1 MKGVVEKM
9 PFSQWIY
16 PRSDPDGARMLQK
29 ELGLPAVVAGILAGR
44 GITGREA
51 AQLLSPQ
58 PLDDPLTLPDME
70 KAVTRI
76 EKAIED
82 GEPVAVY
89 GDYDCDGV
97 TATAILYSY
106 LLSMGANVTYYI
118 PDRLDEGFG
127 MNRGAVD
134 TLAEKGITLIITVDN
149 GTAALEEIAYAGQL
163 GIDVV
168 VTDHHQPG
176 ERLPDAVAVVNP
188 HRQEYTGFKSLCG
201 AGVALKLCAAL
212 EGGSY
217 DTVLEDFA
225 PLAAIG
231 TIGDVVPLEGENRTL
246 VQEGLR
252 QLPMTGLPGLHAL
265 LEAAGL
271 SEGELSASRVAFGI
285 CPRLNAAGR
294 MGQSGLGEKLLL
306 CEDEEE
312 AKELAEQLCS
322 LNADRREQEEKILS
336 TLSALLEK
344 DPTLLY
350 DRVLVL
356 SAPDLGHGVVGIVA
370 SRMVTLYGK
379 PCFILSEE
387 GELAVGSGRSL
398 GEFSLFQA
406 ISACG
411 EILEKFGGHK
421 LAAGLTLRT
430 ENIPAFRRMVNDYA
444 ARVSDRMPVPR
455 MVIDKTLRGN
465 ELTLETVESL
475 SILEPF
481 GEGNP
486 QPLFLM
492 KNCLIEGITPLSGGK
507 HLKLRVN
514 FDGKSVY
521 VLCFRMTPEQFV
533 YQTGSWVDLLVHL
546 EINTFRGN
554 RSISIRM
561 QDIRT
566 SGFDERR
573 SLNAEFYYG
582 KLRREEPVDQR
593 IAAQG
598 LPDIKE
604 LRGLYKMIRSLKAPA
619 GADPYYME
627 SVAEHMNYCKYRVS
641 LDIFREMGLISL
653 SSDLSRMELTP
664 VSGKVDLEQSKILQ
678 VMRRL
683 AGVKR

>member
-1 MKGVVEKM
+1 M
-9 PFSQWIY
+9 PLSQWIY
-16 PRSDPDGARMLQK
+16 PRPDPDGTRMLQK

-44 GITGREA
+44 GVTGREA
-51 AQLLSPQ
+51 ALLLGPQ
-58 PLDDPLTLPDME
+58 PLDDPMALPDMD
-70 KAVTRI
+70 KAVARI

-82 GEPVAVY
+82 GEHIAVY

-106 LLSMGANVTYYI
+106 LQSMGAAVSYYI

-127 MNRGAVD
+127 MNMGAVD
-134 TLAEKGITLIITVDN
+134 TLAKRGVKLIITVDN
-149 GTAALEEIAYAGQL
+149 GTAALPEIDYASSL

-176 ERLPDAVAVVNP
+176 DRLPDCAAVVNP
-188 HRQEYTGFKSLCG
+188 HRREYEGFKQLCG

-217 DTVLEDFA
+217 ETVLEDFA

-231 TIGDVVPLEGENRTL
+231 TIGDVVPLVSENRTI
-246 VQEGLR
+246 VEEGLR

-265 LEAAGL
+265 LTAAGL
-271 SEGELSASRVAFGI
+271 GEGELTASRVAFGI

-294 MGQSGLGEKLLL
+294 MGESALSERLLL

-312 AKELAEQLCS
+312 AAELAEKLCG
-322 LNADRREQEEKILS
+322 LNQARRDQEEKILETIS
-336 TLSALLEK
+336 ACLSEDPSLL
-344 DPTLLY
+344 L

-370 SRMVTLYGK
+370 SRMVELYGK
-379 PCFILSEE
+379 PCFVISEE

-406 ISACG
+406 VSACSSL
-411 EILEKFGGHK
+411 LEKFGGHK

-430 ENIPAFRRMVNDYA
+430 ENIPAFRQMLNAYA
-444 ARVSDRMPVPR
+444 ARMSDRMPVPR
-455 MVIDKTLRGN
+455 RVIDKVLRGS

-475 SILEPF
+475 SALEPF

-514 FDGKSVY
+514 FDGKSVF
-521 VLCFRMTPEQFV
+521 VLCFRMTPDEFV
-533 YQTGSWVDLLVHL
+533 YPSGSWVDLLVHL
-546 EINTFRGN
+546 EVNTFRGN
-554 RSISIRM
+554 KSISVRM
-561 QDIRT
+561 QDIRV
-566 SGFDERR
+566 SGFEEKKCL
-573 SLNAEFYYG
+573 SAEYYYG
-582 KLRREEPVDQR
+582 KLRRGEPVDRR

-598 LPDIKE
+598 LPDIRE
-604 LRGLYKMIRSLKAPA
+604 LRGLYKMLRGLKAPA
-619 GADPYYME
+619 GADAWYMGAA
-627 SVAEHMNYCKYRVS
+627 AEKMNYCKYRVS

-653 SSDLSRMELTP
+653 SPDLRRMEVLP
-664 VSGKVDLEQSKILQ
+664 VEGKVDMETSS
-678 VMRRL
+678 VL
-683 AGVKR
+683 ASVRKMAGG